1 MCNYPTSLSLQ
12 VSTKL
17 HVEFNKHVPR
27 HPTGD
32 RLNQRTDTGSEEAKS
47 ARNLRKNLDHHSDHH
62 SGQGWNTQTS
72 ISLSLNKIHE
82 TINKLGV
89 DNISRFRDSNSQNLN
104 IGKSEP
110 SSVWSDLAG
119 LWLKN
124 IYRGLKYPLVNIPK
138 SYWTWPSRNSWFPH

>member
-47 ARNLRKNLDHHSDHH
+47 ARNLRKNL
-62 SGQGWNTQTS
+62 GWTT
-72 ISLSLNKIHE
+72 
-82 TINKLGV
+82 
-89 DNISRFRDSNSQNLN
+89 FRDFVTATAR
-104 IGKSEP
+104 I
-110 SSVWSDLAG
+110 
-119 LWLKN
+119 
-124 IYRGLKYPLVNIPK
+124 
-138 SYWTWPSRNSWFPH
+138 